1 MRKLLLVILTLS
13 FVVCGYAQQDE
24 FLFSEAITLH
34 LPKYKEHADKAYRT
48 NNIERANFLFDS
60 LIDYGLKGSRL
71 DNFQVKDLKK
81 KWVSLDEFE
90 KPVYLTTNASWIV
103 PTEGE
108 IPALNELA
116 EKYGDE
122 VDFVILF
129 WDKHSTTKELSKKYH
144 KNIRILYVD
153 ESQNNSSY
161 VIRMMKHSLGF
172 PTSFLLNK
180 DKNIIDLRRKISHPF
195 GIDFEKS
202 FDLNYDSFSNAIS
215 LLLIKESSQYSQAE
229 ENLTP

>member
-1 MRKLLLVILTLS
+1 MRKILLVILTLS
-13 FVVCGYAQQDE
+13 FVVSGYAQQDPT
-24 FLFSEAITLH
+24 LFSEALTLH
-34 LPKYKEHADKAYRT
+34 LPKYKENADKAYRT

-195 GIDFEKS
+195 GIEFEKS